1 MSTNMKIVILIA
13 RFPPSYLGGAEIAVY
28 NLAKQLSK
36 LKHEVHVITMSD
48 PNSPDENTQDDFFL
62 HRIKTIEIPLLR
74 NIVFSIRSLYLMKTI
89 KPHLVHSQTISI
101 HNAGLPAFLAKK
113 ILKIPYIAWGR
124 GSDIYLYR
132 HEKQFKRIILKNSNA
147 AIALTDDMKEA
158 MQNIWNMPICV
169 IPNGIDLEKFNTL
182 RKSKM
187 HSTKIAES
195 DDKVILF
202 VGRLHPI
209 KGLAYLIKA
218 MKIIHQ
224 RYPKSR
230 LLIVGDGDERDNLN
244 MIVKNSNL
252 NECVTFIGK
261 VPNKSIPE
269 YMALADILVLP
280 SLSEGFPVV
289 ILEAMAC
296 GLPIVA
302 TKIRGNQEIIKDWDN
317 GFLVEPRNSENITE
331 KVLLLLKDDQ
341 LRRIIA
347 GKNIEVAKRYSWES
361 VARRVEEIYFGVV
374 SNHDA

>member
-89 KPHLVHSQTISI
+89 KPHVVHSQTISI

>member
-48 PNSPDENTQDDFFL
+48 PNSPDENTQDDFYL

-89 KPHLVHSQTISI
+89 KPHVVHSQTISI

-113 ILKIPYIAWGR
+113 ILKIPYIVWGR

-182 RKSKM
+182 RKSKT

-209 KGLAYLIKA
+209 KGLSYLIEA

-230 LLIVGDGDERDNLN
+230 LLIVGDGDERDYLN

-317 GFLVEPRNSENITE
+317 GFLVEPRNSKNITE
-331 KVLLLLKDDQ
+331 KVLLLLKDDK
-341 LRRIIA
+341 LRQIIA

-374 SNHDA
+374 SNHDV